1 MTRFARFLPAGIA
14 LAVVASGMPT
24 PSVAGAQVIRGTV
37 TDRASAPAVGAVVTL
52 VRPAQN
58 DTLAGTD
65 IRSVLVDATGAF
77 SVGTPGP
84 GRYRIVVRRIGWRP
98 FRSEL
103 LDVGAGATVR
113 VDAQL
118 EALSQST
125 MLSALPEI
133 RITRATPCRTDASD
147 ATRIAN
153 LWNDARTAL
162 LASEVSRSNGSVPTL
177 LIRFVRT
184 LDALTLA
191 VLTETLQLFD
201 QHDVGN
207 ARGFRSLSGDSLSA
221 VGYWHRVS
229 TTSTTFH
236 GPDANALLSEAF
248 VRDHCFNLVDA
259 TTESP
264 GAVALFFE
272 PVRARTRPGMPPE
285 IAGSIWFDATSSKLQ
300 RVEFNWTSLPGDAP
314 VQSLGGVLTFGWNAS
329 GAVHVDRWHL
339 RMPQDV
345 LELQGSYDNV
355 TRVRR
360 VRIVEE
366 GGVVFAD
373 SSAVSAGSAD
383 VHGDLRVG
391 RRPLAGAQVRVLGTS
406 LATLTDN
413 MGRFAFRGVPAGLRV
428 LVADHPTTATYGMRS
443 AVLRVL
449 LDAGENREV
458 SLIAPDQ
465 EEMAKNLCGP
475 NAWSNRNALLRV
487 TAVDSLTAQPV
498 ADIRV
503 RLLSRGGT
511 PPIEIELETDAS
523 GAAVFCE
530 LPPNRPL
537 IVLGPGGAIL
547 LSEFTLSRNQLASR
561 QLWVAR

>member
-1 MTRFARFLPAGIA
+1 MIRFARFLPIGITATLCAMPA
-14 LAVVASGMPT
+14 LS
-24 PSVAGAQVIRGTV
+24 GAQVIRGTV
-37 TDRASAPAVGAVVTL
+37 TDRASTPAVGAVVTL

-58 DTLAGTD
+58 DTIAGTD

-98 FRSEL
+98 FRSDL
-103 LDVGAGATVR
+103 LDVGVGATVR
-113 VDAQL
+113 VDVQL
-118 EALSQST
+118 DAITQSA

-177 LIRFVRT
+177 LIRFIRT
-184 LDALTLA
+184 LDALNQA

-207 ARGFRSLSGDSLSA
+207 TRGFRSLSGDSLST

-229 TTSTTFH
+229 TTSTTFR

-259 TTESP
+259 TTENP
-264 GAVALFFE
+264 DAVALFFE
-272 PVRARTRPGMPPE
+272 PVRERTRAGMPPE
-285 IAGSIWFDATSSKLQ
+285 IAGSIWFDARSSQLQ
-300 RVEFNWTSLPGDAP
+300 RVEFNWKSLPGDAP
-314 VQSLGGVLTFGWNAS
+314 LHNLGGVLTFAWNAS
-329 GAVHVDRWHL
+329 GTVHVDRWHL

-345 LELQGSYDNV
+345 LELQGYNDIV

-373 SSAVSAGSAD
+373 SSAIGAGTAA
-383 VHGDLRVG
+383 VHGDLRLG

-406 LATLTDN
+406 LATQTDN
-413 MGRFAFRGVPAGLRV
+413 MGRFAFQGVPAGLRV
-428 LVADHPTTATYGMRS
+428 LVADHPTTATYGMRA

-449 LDAGENREV
+449 LDAGEKREV

-498 ADIRV
+498 PDIRI

-511 PPIEIELETDAS
+511 PRIEVELETDAS

-537 IVLGPGGAIL
+537 IAVGPGGAIL

-561 QLWVAR
+561 QLWVSR